1 MARGRTRPSVG
12 ATYAQHLLKLVPGRE
27 RGDQGGVQ
35 CRYNQRRELRALG
48 ISFWWRKARVHP
60 NGRSGMTSE
69 THQLVGLGFP
79 AGREAVE
86 CFLPEAEIR
95 KLDRDLRILI
105 ASNGTLT
112 RILGIVADDEVVVQ
126 IVEQHVHGAAP
137 QISGLEQLPG
147 GRILQRRILLN
158 GRSSGRSFVA
168 AESLVAVDLLPPA
181 ITTTLLETEHPI
193 GEIMAASA
201 LESFKEAADV
211 WVGRP
216 PDWLALAG
224 YQTSEPTIVAR
235 RYRVISD
242 GQPAIIITEYFLR
255 DDFQKPS
262 VT

>member
-1 MARGRTRPSVG
+1 MR
-12 ATYAQHLLKLVPGRE
+12 
-27 RGDQGGVQ
+27 
-35 CRYNQRRELRALG
+35 
-48 ISFWWRKARVHP
+48 ISFWWGKGRVHP
-60 NGRSGMTSE
+60 HGRSGMMSSE
-69 THQLVGLGFP
+69 TNQLAGLGIS
-79 AGREAVE
+79 AGREAIE
-86 CFLPEAEIR
+86 CFLPEDEIR

-168 AESLVAVDLLPPA
+168 AESLVAVDLLPHA
-181 ITTTLLETEHPI
+181 ITTALLETERPI
-193 GEIMAASA
+193 GEIMASSA
-201 LESFKEAADV
+201 LETFKEAADV
-211 WVGRP
+211 WIGRP

-224 YQTSEPTIVAR
+224 YQTSKPAIVAR
-235 RYRVISD
+235 RYRVISG

-255 DDFQKPS
+255 DDFQKAP
-262 VT
+262 